1 MYGLYSRA
9 ACNQERLMMALVR
22 YVLILNFSAAF
33 RHFFSLMKGFEAVPA
48 NLPLSVTAIDGSLI
62 KTSTTTMQ
70 ISKWRENSTRILG
83 PGKKQNFRKLDC
95 SNLIKKCE
103 FTHLCLNY
111 RKIALVETASVETK
125 SVAGLQLKS

>member
-1 MYGLYSRA
+1 MEKNTYLALSGLKYKIYKHFKNLPLFWHIHFEKNTNVP
-9 ACNQERLMMALVR
+9 CNLVEHVFE
-22 YVLILNFSAAF
+22 YVLVLKFSATF

-48 NLPLSVTAIDGSLI
+48 KLPLSVTAIDRSLI

-95 SNLIKKCE
+95 SNLIK
-103 FTHLCLNY
+103 
-111 RKIALVETASVETK
+111 
-125 SVAGLQLKS
+125 